1 MGVGE
6 CAGEVVS
13 REEFELQIAERIAF
27 EAQVAL
33 DEKQYSNA
41 KEKSFNAM
49 LQAARALIRI
59 ENYDIDNNP
68 EIIIQEFKTRFYDT
82 KRFYDKYAKGKFG
95 RYLLRYL
102 EKDDVPVNEDL
113 ARQYVEE
120 SQLFIEAS
128 HSCYAKISS
137 EEE

>member
-1 MGVGE
+1 MKTFKEMIKVDIKVGDTVL
-6 CAGEVVS
+6 GGKFKNKKIVVKS
-13 REEFELQIAERIAF
+13 IG
-27 EAQVAL
+27 
-33 DEKQYSNA
+33 KNA
-41 KEKSFNAM
+41 KGDLTINGRPLM
-49 LQAARALIRI
+49 RYRI
-59 ENYDIDNNP
+59 IK
-68 EIIIQEFKTRFYDT
+68 EFKKRFFDT
-82 KRFYDKYAKGKFG
+82 KKFYDKYAKGKFG

-102 EKDDVPVNEDL
+102 DKDENTINEDL